1 MNKFIILISFSIL
14 LLFQASCSS
23 DTSTEKEP
31 KLPERE
37 QLYKEVMEI
46 HDAVMPK
53 MSEINRVKRNLD
65 DQIEADSLID
75 DNLKS
80 EVSTMLLELTAAE
93 ESMMDWM
100 KGFKVPK
107 KNQADELVIVYLNEE
122 KLKIS
127 RVSELMLIS
136 LANGTKLLNQL
147 ENDKK
152 EN

>member
-1 MNKFIILISFSIL
+1 MNKFLILAPFSVL
-14 LLFQASCSS
+14 LLFLASCSS
-23 DTSTEKEP
+23 DISTEKEP
-31 KLPERE
+31 KLSERE

-53 MSEINRVKRNLD
+53 MSDINRVKRNLD
-65 DQIEADSLID
+65 DQIETDSLID
-75 DNLKS
+75 DNLNSK
-80 EVSTMLLELTAAE
+80 VSIIILELTAAE
-93 ESMMDWM
+93 ESMMEWM

-107 KNQADELVIVYLNEE
+107 KDQPDEQVVSYLKEE

-127 RVSELMLIS
+127 RVSDQMLSS
-136 LANGTKLLNQL
+136 LEDGTKILNQL